1 MARLHCAHFAL
12 TPAPFCADDLT
23 HSSLHVKVKVKV
35 KVSEVTAG
43 VACHSA
49 SDDILTTSR
58 SQTTRKPPHA
68 PPEPLS
74 GVPPH
79 FDKDALRSAATL
91 RQRRSQWCTS
101 DKPVMSDVVAGFTAA
116 CSFGRSQFLRQ
127 EGPVSSAPHVWWRPT
142 CDEMWGFSTAQDQS
156 VSCFR
161 YQLMVEGRS
170 ISVKT
175 ASAELSR
182 LLRHFWAT
190 SHGDFEGL
198 WEATAATAFW
208 RRNSDERWI
217 GRLVR
222 EEASVTDSTPER
234 WTDIADGSV
243 EVECWRLPS
252 WWLGLRAAT
261 SK

>member
-12 TPAPFCADDLT
+12 TLKPFPAPFCADDLT
-23 HSSLHVKVKVKV
+23 HSSLHVKVKV

-142 CDEMWGFSTAQDQS
+142 CDEMWGFSTAQD
-156 VSCFR
+156 
-161 YQLMVEGRS
+161 
-170 ISVKT
+170 
-175 ASAELSR
+175 
-182 LLRHFWAT
+182 HFWAT